1 MFPHQLRPE
10 SKHNKAN
17 YDRHNIEPSTIDC
30 CAWLQYSSLFGTFA
44 LDGDALDNSG
54 ATKMPP

>member
-30 CAWLQYSSLFGTFA
+30 CGLAAILVLIWNLRFRWRCAG
-44 LDGDALDNSG
+44 
-54 ATKMPP
+54 